1 MPKQRITK
9 EMILEAA
16 FHIAK
21 EQGIANVLV
30 KNVSARLG
38 CSVQPIYSYYKNMDE
53 LRQDLVEHTKEYF
66 QAYLTQYIDKTGPI
80 FRQTGACYLRFAK
93 EQRLPLL
100 FYGVSLGG
108 MNYLFYLSIQTVP
121 LGIAVAL
128 EFTGPLA
135 VALFSSRRP
144 VDFVWVVL
152 AVLGLWFLLP
162 LGQDVSHVDLT
173 GCALALGAGACWAIY
188 ILSGQRAGAEHGPA
202 TVAIGS
208 LIAALIF
215 VPIGALQ
222 AGEALW
228 HWSVIPLGLAVA
240 ILSTALPY
248 SLEMI
253 ALTRLP
259 TRTFGT
265 LMSMEPAL
273 AAVSGMIFLGETLT
287 PIQLLALGAIIAA
300 SMGSTLTV
308 RKESKIKELDIN

>member
-1 MPKQRITK
+1 MPGSLRKMPVWLPIIILLVAMASIQGGASLAKSLFPLVGAPGITALRLALGTL
-9 EMILEAA
+9 ILIA
-16 FHIAK
+16 FFK
-21 EQGIANVLV
+21 PW
-30 KNVSARLG
+30 R
-38 CSVQPIYSYYKNMDE
+38 
-53 LRQDLVEHTKEYF
+53 
-66 QAYLTQYIDKTGPI
+66 
-80 FRQTGACYLRFAK
+80 LRFAK

-108 MNYLFYLSIQTVP
+108 MNYLFYLFYLSIQTVP
-121 LGIAVAL
+121 LGI
-128 EFTGPLA
+128 A

>member
-1 MPKQRITK
+1 MPGSLRKMPVWLPII
-9 EMILEAA
+9 ILLVAMASIQGGASLAKSLFPLVGAPGVTALRLALGTLILIA
-16 FHIAK
+16 FFK
-21 EQGIANVLV
+21 PW
-30 KNVSARLG
+30 R
-38 CSVQPIYSYYKNMDE
+38 
-53 LRQDLVEHTKEYF
+53 
-66 QAYLTQYIDKTGPI
+66 
-80 FRQTGACYLRFAK
+80 LRFAK

-128 EFTGPLA
+128 
-135 VALFSSRRP
+135 FSSRRP

-173 GCALALGAGACWAIY
+173 GSALALGAGACWAIY